1 MPSSSRTT
9 IKHWTLYHLM
19 LLLQFHI
26 HAKALPFTSQPSIWF
41 NSKVVCMQAQVYIQQ
56 SN

>member
-41 NSKVVCMQAQVYIQQ
+41 NSKVVCMQARVYIQQ